1 MQCVCPCGDISRISS
16 AYTVQPTVLM
26 KYKARYTGVSKKGV
40 LKIRVYQL
48 CKTFVSVKE

>member
-16 AYTVQPTVLM
+16 AYQGKANIQPTVLM

-40 LKIRVYQL
+40 LKIRVY
-48 CKTFVSVKE
+48 